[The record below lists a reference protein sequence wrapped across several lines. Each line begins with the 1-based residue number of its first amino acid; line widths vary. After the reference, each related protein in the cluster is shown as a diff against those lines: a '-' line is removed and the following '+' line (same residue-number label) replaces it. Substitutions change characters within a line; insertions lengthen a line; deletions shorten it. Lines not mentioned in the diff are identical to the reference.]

1 MFGYCGI
8 GNYRMLLWYTCKN
21 CVYKRGSRPVS
32 RHRHLTIV
40 LQWETGRALW
50 RIGLQLPLVYSHFLS
65 CIKSFWLQGVP
76 LFAVYVDCWLLCGVL
91 SGWNVAHEKVASLI
105 DVQVVKLQ
113 LAAARLGL
121 AGLLWNL
128 MVSCEAVIYW
138 GTLAALYL
146 LGLRLDFV
154 KTSLNILD
162 SWCIEYSCRMSICRP
177 CSSQSALLW
186 HLNETKWINFA
197 AEQQFWV
204 K

>member
-1 MFGYCGI
+1 MIITNDYRLFPDPKSLKFSNVLFGYCGI

-65 CIKSFWLQGVP
+65 CIKPFWLQGVP

-105 DVQVVKLQ
+105 DVQVVKLRPGWGWS
-113 LAAARLGL
+113 LVKLNGELRMAARRWSTEVHKLLYICLGCD
-121 AGLLWNL
+121 W
-128 MVSCEAVIYW
+128 
-138 GTLAALYL
+138 TL
-146 LGLRLDFV
+146 
-154 KTSLNILD
+154 
-162 SWCIEYSCRMSICRP
+162 
-177 CSSQSALLW
+177 
-186 HLNETKWINFA
+186 
-197 AEQQFWV
+197 
-204 K
+204 